1 MVFLYTANIKCHF
14 NMTQIEDYH
23 CVLNMRASPVK
34 LQALCKSLI
43 PQDSVARIPMT
54 SARFPIGLSKG
65 TLLFHIH
72 ARYRPN

>member
-1 MVFLYTANIKCHF
+1 MVFLSTANIKCHF
-14 NMTQIEDYH
+14 NMTTI

-34 LQALCKSLI
+34 LQALCESLV

-65 TLLFHIH
+65 TLLFHVH
-72 ARYRPN
+72 AHYRPN